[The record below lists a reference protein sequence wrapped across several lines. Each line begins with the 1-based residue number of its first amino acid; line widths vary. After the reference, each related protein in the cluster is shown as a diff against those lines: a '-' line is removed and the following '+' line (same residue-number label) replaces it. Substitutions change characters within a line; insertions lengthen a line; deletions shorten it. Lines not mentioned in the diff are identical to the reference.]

1 MKEVEY
7 IHNSTAYLHDVFV
20 LYMPKV
26 GVEVFMGEICS
37 ICPRQCGIDR
47 ENKTGFCGVPDM
59 PKVAKAFLHMWE
71 EPCISGTM
79 GSGTVFFSGCN
90 LKCVFCQN
98 YDISQNNFG
107 KVISIGRLQEI
118 FVELINKGAHNINL
132 VNPSH
137 YTKAIR
143 QVLIS
148 LKDQGLLTVPVVYN
162 TNGYET
168 VETLKSME
176 GLIDVYL
183 PDIKYF
189 SGKTSLEFSRAQ
201 DYPEVSKKAIL
212 EMFNQVGSPLIDSSG
227 LIKRGLIIRH
237 LILPGHTK
245 ESINILNWIAEN
257 LPKTVFVSIMSQY
270 TPYFE
275 AEKYPEINRP
285 ITRYEYEKVVNHLY
299 KLGLENGYV
308 QERDSSD
315 IQYIPEFNLGGI

>member
-1 MKEVEY
+1 
-7 IHNSTAYLHDVFV
+7 
-20 LYMPKV
+20 
-26 GVEVFMGEICS
+26 MGEICS
-37 ICPRQCGIDR
+37 ICPRQCGVDR

-71 EPCISGTM
+71 EPCISGTI

-107 KVISIGRLQEI
+107 NVISISRLQEI

-148 LKDQGLLTVPVVYN
+148 LKNQGLLTVPVVYN

-212 EMFNQVGSPLIDSSG
+212 EMFNQVGSPVIDSSG
-227 LIKRGLIIRH
+227 LIKHGLIIRH

-285 ITRYEYEKVVNHLY
+285 ITRHEYEKVVNHLY

-315 IQYIPEFNLGGI
+315 IQYIPEFNLEGI

>member
-1 MKEVEY
+1 
-7 IHNSTAYLHDVFV
+7 
-20 LYMPKV
+20 
-26 GVEVFMGEICS
+26 MGEICG
-37 ICPRQCGIDR
+37 ICPRQCGVDR

-107 KVISIGRLQEI
+107 KVISIDRLQQI

-148 LKDQGLLTVPVVYN
+148 LKDQGLLTAPVVYN

-168 VETLKSME
+168 VETLKSIE

-245 ESINILNWIAEN
+245 ESINILNWIADN

-285 ITRYEYEKVVNHLY
+285 ITRHEYEKVVNHLY

-315 IQYIPEFNLGGI
+315 IQYIPEFNLEGI